1 MEIIKLN
8 NVNKVYSSKNNSVS
22 ALNNIDLSINKGEL
36 IAITGPSGSGKSTLL
51 NIIGTIDKITSG
63 KYILENKRI
72 DKMKSNE
79 CCKIRNKIFGFVVQH
94 FALISD
100 YKVYENIEIPLEYGK
115 IKSNDRKVM
124 IEDIVCKLGLKDKI
138 NKNVKELSGGQCQR
152 VAISR
157 AVVNNPEVILAD
169 EPTGALDQKTGQKV
183 LDVFKELNKQGKTV
197 IIVTHDS
204 NIANQ
209 CQRIIRLEDG
219 CLKEDIINEI
229 GESIS

>member
-8 NVNKVYSSKNNSVS
+8 KVNKVYSSKNNNVN
-22 ALNNIDLSINKGEL
+22 ALNNINLTINKGEL
-36 IAITGPSGSGKSTLL
+36 LAITGPSGSGKSTLL

-63 KYILENKRI
+63 EYILENKSI
-72 DKMKSNE
+72 SKVKSNE
-79 CCKIRNKIFGFVVQH
+79 AAEIRNKTFGFVVQH

-100 YKVYENIEIPLEYGK
+100 YTVYENIEIPLEYAK
-115 IKSNDRKVM
+115 IKHNDRKLM
-124 IEDIVCKLGLKDKI
+124 IEDVVSKLGLKEKI

-157 AVVNNPEVILAD
+157 AIVNNPEIILAD

-183 LDVFKELNKQGKTV
+183 LDIFKDLNKQGKTV
-197 IIVTHDS
+197 IIVTHDL

-209 CQRIIRLEDG
+209 CDRVIKLEDG
-219 CLKEDIINEI
+219 YLKED
-229 GESIS
+229 SIKEKTCI